1 MKTHVDP
8 GRSNFGASRTHINN
22 RLSFNFSRAILTRQA
37 TSHYHSLPA
46 CLLPAMQAQQ
56 TDSSKQA
63 LPSLPSPARLAHH
76 HHRRHP
82 ADVAAALSGLPSLPP
97 LPEERAVT
105 RIRRD
110 GHPVRRDSRSPKLDL
125 ENYQRRALILAPR
138 YLNPGTYRGN
148 PRLPGFDEADELPS
162 TTPAAATML
171 SPAESTLNLRE
182 MEQEETTR
190 ANSSARRS
198 TRSQT
203 RRQSRADSSTDSKDF
218 AEMPKESNDV
228 PAGLSVRKVANSIKK
243 PNIYFSETANP
254 HTRIQVEASRTPSPR
269 PLLPHEDFTAE
280 HPSPSS
286 AAARAS
292 LPPRA
297 SSKANDTDTE
307 PKKQSRASAP
317 PPLRSTA
324 KSIDIMEA
332 RRALSPPTSKFA
344 NLSVKTNT
352 NGNSPSTSPAV
363 NSPNA
368 KDKARVSFA
377 PSPSRDSSPPKDKDP
392 EPFEP
397 YDYETVS
404 VRPPIHD
411 FTKNASELWESTSL
425 STSRP
430 AQAWGASK
438 RWSCCQCSGQTIVES
453 KVCSRCKYQ
462 NQLLKATD
470 SLLTLVCDSEVS
482 PRSVSAWMLNFGA
495 GSAESGVEVPLSM
508 IVLHNNKRCKQTR
521 LEGLTALDPLHTRRK
536 EETTAKPQL
545 LQEPELPRL
554 AYNCGLSESLRTE
567 LLSHTALSR
576 TVRLQERL
584 YR

>member
-1 MKTHVDP
+1 MRTWTLAAAISALAELTSTVD
-8 GRSNFGASRTHINN
+8 SASTSR
-22 RLSFNFSRAILTRQA
+22 RRFSQDKPRATV
-37 TSHYHSLPA
+37 TLPA

-56 TDSSKQA
+56 TDSSNQA

-76 HHRRHP
+76 HRRRHP
-82 ADVAAALSGLPSLPP
+82 ANVAAALSALPSLPP

-105 RIRRD
+105 RFRSD
-110 GHPVRRDSRSPKLDL
+110 GHPVRRDSRSPRLDL
-125 ENYQRRALILAPR
+125 ENYQRRALILWPR
-138 YLNPGTYRGN
+138 YLDPGTYRGN
-148 PRLPGFDEADELPS
+148 PRLPAFDEADELPS
-162 TTPAAATML
+162 TTSAAATML

-182 MEQEETTR
+182 MEQEEITR

-218 AEMPKESNDV
+218 AEMPKESSDV
-228 PAGLSVRKVANSIKK
+228 PAGLSVRKVTNSIQNLK
-243 PNIYFSETANP
+243 IYPSEATNP
-254 HTRIQVEASRTPSPR
+254 SFQVEASRTPSPR

-292 LPPRA
+292 LPPRT
-297 SSKANDTDTE
+297 SSKANDSDTE

-332 RRALSPPTSKFA
+332 HRALSPPTSKFA
-344 NLSVKTNT
+344 NLSVTSN
-352 NGNSPSTSPAV
+352 NSTSPSPPV
-363 NSPNA
+363 NTPTA

-377 PSPSRDSSPPKDKDP
+377 PSPSRDPSPPKDKDP

-438 RWSCCQCSGQTIVES
+438 RWTCCKCEAQTIVES
-453 KVCSRCKYQ
+453 KVCSRCKY
-462 NQLLKATD
+462 
-470 SLLTLVCDSEVS
+470 
-482 PRSVSAWMLNFGA
+482 
-495 GSAESGVEVPLSM
+495 
-508 IVLHNNKRCKQTR
+508 
-521 LEGLTALDPLHTRRK
+521 
-536 EETTAKPQL
+536 
-545 LQEPELPRL
+545 
-554 AYNCGLSESLRTE
+554 
-567 LLSHTALSR
+567 
-576 TVRLQERL
+576 
-584 YR
+584 